1 MKFFIHLNKN
11 WDREK
16 LCSKDK
22 YPAGCFD
29 GARTN
34 IDCALFRF
42 AVGRG
47 WRCWAATFI
56 RLHLLL
62 ICCNQVGGT
71 LTSIHFLYNSQLE
84 TFYVLRDWIFQRW
97 MKLYEYIAGKNIK
110 MSLQSFLRFKCQFD
124 PKFCIQEIS
133 IFEPKDPINS
143 LGIFVQ
149 FLYWKTSDFRLKPVS
164 EFW

>member
-84 TFYVLRDWIFQRW
+84 TFYVLRDWIYQRW

-110 MSLQSFLRFKCQFD
+110 MLLQSFLRFKCPFLTRNFVYKRYLFLN
-124 PKFCIQEIS
+124 PRTLSIVLEFLFNFCIGRRQ
-133 IFEPKDPINS
+133 IFD
-143 LGIFVQ
+143 
-149 FLYWKTSDFRLKPVS
+149 
-164 EFW
+164 

>member
-1 MKFFIHLNKN
+1 MIAKVEAATRLYEILPNKNWLFLGQMKFFIFFDHKF
-11 WDREK
+11 WRIEMG
-16 LCSKDK
+16 SKK

-29 GARTN
+29 SVESN

-84 TFYVLRDWIFQRW
+84 TFYVLRDWIYQRW

-110 MSLQSFLRFKCQFD
+110 MSLQSFLRLKSRLLTQ
-124 PKFCIQEIS
+124 
-133 IFEPKDPINS
+133 N
-143 LGIFVQ
+143 
-149 FLYWKTSDFRLKPVS
+149 FL
-164 EFW
+164 